1 MIKKISKNIRNRVVI
16 LPKEE
21 YICILYQIFIFLGL
35 DVFNNFILQLKNI
48 NNKINL
54 IFPASDIVTE

>member
-1 MIKKISKNIRNRVVI
+1 MYIISNI
-16 LPKEE
+16 
-21 YICILYQIFIFLGL
+21 YIFFGL

>member
-1 MIKKISKNIRNRVVI
+1 MYIISNI
-16 LPKEE
+16 
-21 YICILYQIFIFLGL
+21 YIFLGL